1 MILRTGHLCGACW
14 RTKIANQNGLDGE
27 YFALTDLQARWIYTR
42 QGVHKLARSKGF
54 PAPALT
60 VSLGRVRLWSRFD
73 IEAFERAHP
82 EVLDEGRKQA
92 KIMRNYL
99 AAISK

>member
-1 MILRTGHLCGACW
+1 MICQTGHFHGAFW
-14 RTKIANQNGLDGE
+14 RTKITNQNQLDGE
-27 YFALTDLQARWIYTR
+27 YFALADLQARWIYTR
-42 QGVHKLARSKGF
+42 QGVHKLTRSKGF
-54 PAPALT
+54 PAPAFT

-82 EVLDEGRKQA
+82 EVFDEGRKQA
-92 KIMRNYL
+92 KIKRHYL